1 MGKLIRTAI
10 IVISV
15 IVAVVA
21 AVVIYAVLNLNGII
35 QKQRG
40 LILTKASDAVGRKV
54 DVQDIHASLGW
65 GVIADLRGVT
75 IADDPNFSQ
84 TPFVQA
90 ADVYARVA
98 LMPLLSH
105 RVDVEQVSL
114 KQPVVHIIRNQR
126 GQLNVSSIGKS
137 KPATGESCG
146 SRAGRAAAGD
156 RDAAAQGRAAYPG
169 RRRRDNR
176 RRVRERWAKF
186 RSRA

>member
-1 MGKLIRTAI
+1 MRKLIRAVI
-10 IVISV
+10 IVVGIIV
-15 IVAVVA
+15 LVVVAVG
-21 AVVIYAVLNLNGII
+21 IYAVLNLNGII

-105 RVDVEQVSL
+105 RVEINQVSL

-126 GQLNVSSIGKS
+126 GQLNV
-137 KPATGESCG
+137 G
-146 SRAGRAAAGD
+146 SHREEVLHRRARGARAGRAARRPA
-156 RDAAAQGRAAYPG
+156 RGRLRACRLP
-169 RRRRDNR
+169 RRSPRDNR
-176 RRVRERWAKF
+176 RRVRERSAKC

>member
-1 MGKLIRTAI
+1 MRKLIRTAI
-10 IVISV
+10 IVVGV

-21 AVVIYAVLNLNGII
+21 AVVTYAVLNLNGII
-35 QKQRG
+35 QNQRG
-40 LILTKASDAVGRKV
+40 LILTKASDAAGRKV

-105 RVDVEQVSL
+105 RVDIEQVSL

-126 GQLNVSSIGKS
+126 GQLNVSTIGKKS
-137 KPATGESCG
+137 SGQTAAPAPGSPPTTGM
-146 SRAGRAAAGD
+146 A
-156 RDAAAQGRAAYPG
+156 PL
-169 RRRRDNR
+169 
-176 RRVRERWAKF
+176 
-186 RSRA
+186 

>member
-54 DVQDIHASLGW
+54 DIQDIHASLGW

-75 IADDPNFSQ
+75 IADDPSFSQ
-84 TPFVQA
+84 APFVQA

-98 LMPLLSH
+98 LMPLLSR
-105 RVDVEQVSL
+105 RVEVEQILL

-126 GQLNVSSIGKS
+126 GDLNVSTIGKTS
-137 KPATGESCG
+137 PNGAIVAPMPSVPSATGTAPLKGAPLTQAQPPGQQPSG
-146 SRAGRAAAGD
+146 AG
-156 RDAAAQGRAAYPG
+156 
-169 RRRRDNR
+169 
-176 RRVRERWAKF
+176 
-186 RSRA
+186 

>member
-1 MGKLIRTAI
+1 RWRIQFLRFFGAGKDLVMRKPIRTVI
-10 IVISV
+10 IVLGV
-15 IVAVVA
+15 IVVL
-21 AVVIYAVLNLNGII
+21 VIALGFYAVLNLNAII

-75 IADDPNFSQ
+75 IADDPTFSQ

-105 RVDVEQVSL
+105 RVDVEQITL
-114 KQPVVHIIRNQR
+114 KQPVVHI
-126 GQLNVSSIGKS
+126 
-137 KPATGESCG
+137 
-146 SRAGRAAAGD
+146 
-156 RDAAAQGRAAYPG
+156 
-169 RRRRDNR
+169 
-176 RRVRERWAKF
+176 
-186 RSRA
+186 